1 MNKLL
6 YRFYVFFIT
15 SFILVTTLCQYET
28 YAQNSLKEKLNIL
41 FISSYNSYF
50 ISFDDQVKG
59 IKAGFNNDINLRV
72 EYMDSKVL
80 ENKESE
86 ENFYNLLKYSFESY
100 EKFDAIIAGDD
111 YALKF
116 CLKYRNDLFTGIP
129 ISFLGVQKDPIIKEA
144 FQYELV
150 SGVREVE
157 SVEEN
162 IKLIKKL
169 HPNIKNIIFL
179 NNAGESFYEE
189 ITNKYEEL
197 TFDKII
203 TKDLSIDSFKKVISY
218 IENNSAIISLYPN
231 EFKNGEWL
239 STIDVN
245 ELIKSVNYEIPIYNV
260 LSYGMGSGSIGGKL
274 ISHFNQGK
282 MAAEM
287 ALRLINGEEPI
298 DIYIGDD
305 SANEYIFDYK
315 ELNRFDINREDIPKN
330 SIIINDPINVIKEY
344 KELVIGIGLTFI
356 ALLILI
362 IFLIKYI
369 CYKRKYEKQIVIA
382 MNKSEE
388 ANKLKTHFISN
399 ISHELKTPINV
410 ILSAVQLMELTSLKE
425 ELSYNKYSVIKENC
439 YRLTRLLNNI
449 IDIQKV
455 ELNDIRLNLENINIV
470 SLIENLV
477 LSIIPYAESKNINL
491 IFDTNEE
498 EIITKIDINKI
509 ERAILNLISNAI
521 KFSNEDGNVFISLDF
536 EETKF
541 KIIIEDDGI
550 GIHEKDIPRVFD
562 RFTQVDNS
570 LTRNNE
576 GSGIGLSIVKSFIQL
591 HNGKIT
597 VESKVNEGTKFIIE
611 LPINRVNENEKVK
624 EVNFI
629 DNSTKIELSD
639 IYI

>member
-6 YRFYVFFIT
+6 YRFYVFFIM

-28 YAQNSLKEKLNIL
+28 YAQNSIKEKLNIL

-129 ISFLGVQKDPIIKEA
+129 ISFLGIQKDPIIKEA

-150 SGVREVE
+150 SGVKEVE
-157 SVEEN
+157 SIEEN
-162 IKLIKKL
+162 IELIKKF
-169 HPNIKNIIFL
+169 HPNVKKIFFL
-179 NNAGESFYEE
+179 NNSGDSFYEE
-189 ITNKYEEL
+189 ITKKYDEL
-197 TFDKII
+197 TFNKII
-203 TKDLSIDSFKKVISY
+203 TEDLSISMFREVIS
-218 IENNSAIISLYPN
+218 NLDNTSAIISLYPN
-231 EFKNGEWL
+231 DFKYGEWL
-239 STIDVN
+239 STTDVN
-245 ELIKSVNYEIPIYNV
+245 ELIKSVNYEIPIYSV
-260 LSYGMGSGSIGGKL
+260 LSYGMDSGSIGGKL

-282 MAAEM
+282 MAAEI
-287 ALRLINGEEPI
+287 ALRLLNGENPI

-315 ELNRFDINREDIPKN
+315 ELNRFDINRGDIPKN

-369 CYKRKYEKQIVIA
+369 CYKRKYEKQIIIA

-410 ILSAVQLMELTSLKE
+410 ILSAVQLMELTSLKS
-425 ELSYNKYSVIKENC
+425 ELNYNKYSVIKENC

-470 SLIENLV
+470 NLIEELV
-477 LSIIPYAESKNINL
+477 LSIVPYAESKNINL

-521 KFSNEDGNVFISLDF
+521 KFSNDDGNVFISLDF

-550 GIHEKDIPRVFD
+550 GIHEKDISRVFD

-611 LPINRVNENEKVK
+611 LPINKVNENEKVN